1 MLLIAYYQLYIFP
14 YTQYNYNILIIDIY
28 QYIYIS
34 VMAQEPVTVAS
45 IYEINTGENNN
56 NNKTLMNPDFQNL
69 YYKYF
74 KKYI

>member
-1 MLLIAYYQLYIFP
+1 
-14 YTQYNYNILIIDIY
+14 
-28 QYIYIS
+28 
-34 VMAQEPVTVAS
+34 MAQEPVTVAS